1 MPYAAG
7 FQHARAAKER
17 ISPSE
22 PGAGALRLANRE
34 AGREDGRKM
43 PNQRKEGSLY
53 PGGGPVK
60 DALRTIGMVALDI
73 AVILLAVV
81 LALQIRFEGRVP
93 ATQMGQLWRYV
104 AIALPAH
111 LVALVLSRAY
121 STLWELAGY
130 RDVLK
135 LAVATA
141 AATCVTVLIAG
152 EVSRGLS
159 RGTLLIAGLLAL
171 LFFGGVRSA
180 VRVIGLLRS
189 QKRRLGPA
197 KRVLIAGAGE
207 AGRYSARLYETS
219 SALNGRPILFVD
231 DDPAKQGK
239 YILGCKVRGTID
251 DIPRLA
257 AKYSIDC
264 IVLAIPSISRRR
276 FREIAEICH
285 KTRCEVMV
293 SYLPKS
299 MDGETISIRKLDFSD
314 LLFREEVHLNN
325 EKILNSLQGRTVL
338 VTGGGGSIGSEICR
352 QVIKYSPKAVIVF
365 DIYENCAYELQC
377 ELRELY
383 GKDVPVE
390 VVIGSIRDVERLR
403 FVMERYRPDVV
414 FHAAAHKHVP
424 LMETSPYEA
433 IKNNILGTRNVLEAA
448 SRCGVRHFVQISTDK
463 AVNPTNVMG
472 TTKRVTELLV
482 KYYAQHT
489 PMKCIAVRFGNVLG
503 SHGSVIP
510 LLEHQIESGGP
521 VTITHP
527 DIVRFFMTIEEAAQL
542 ILHANAE
549 ERTNTIFVLDMGRPV
564 KILDLAK
571 QLIAF
576 HGLRPDEDIQIV
588 YTGLRPG
595 EKMYE
600 ELLYDNEDKV
610 LLPTSNERIMA
621 LNDGEHCMDG
631 LPDLI
636 DRLGALAE
644 AEDPAAIA
652 QLQAL
657 VPNARLG
664 IAG

>member
-1 MPYAAG
+1 
-7 FQHARAAKER
+7 
-17 ISPSE
+17 
-22 PGAGALRLANRE
+22 
-34 AGREDGRKM
+34 
-43 PNQRKEGSLY
+43 
-53 PGGGPVK
+53 
-60 DALRTIGMVALDI
+60 MVALDI

>member
-1 MPYAAG
+1 
-7 FQHARAAKER
+7 
-17 ISPSE
+17 
-22 PGAGALRLANRE
+22 
-34 AGREDGRKM
+34 
-43 PNQRKEGSLY
+43 
-53 PGGGPVK
+53 
-60 DALRTIGMVALDI
+60 MVALDI

-299 MDGETISIRKLDFSD
+299 MDGETVSIRKLDFSD

-448 SRCGVRHFVQISTDK
+448 SRCGVGHFVQISTDK

-527 DIVRFFMTIEEAAQL
+527 DIVRFFMTNEEAAQL

>member
-1 MPYAAG
+1 MKRTYKQG
-7 FQHARAAKER
+7 T
-17 ISPSE
+17 
-22 PGAGALRLANRE
+22 AL
-34 AGREDGRKM
+34 
-43 PNQRKEGSLY
+43 
-53 PGGGPVK
+53 
-60 DALRTIGMVALDI
+60 
-73 AVILLAVV
+73 LLAM
-81 LALQIRFEGRVP
+81 A
-93 ATQMGQLWRYV
+93 M
-104 AIALPAH
+104 
-111 LVALVLSRAY
+111 
-121 STLWELAGY
+121 
-130 RDVLK
+130 
-135 LAVATA
+135 
-141 AATCVTVLIAG
+141 
-152 EVSRGLS
+152 
-159 RGTLLIAGLLAL
+159 LLAL
-171 LFFGGVRSA
+171 CSCA
-180 VRVIGLLRS
+180 QI
-189 QKRRLGPA
+189 K
-197 KRVLIAGAGE
+197 
-207 AGRYSARLYETS
+207 
-219 SALNGRPILFVD
+219 
-231 DDPAKQGK
+231 
-239 YILGCKVRGTID
+239 
-251 DIPRLA
+251 DIPPEELPESTDGT
-257 AKYSIDC
+257 K
-264 IVLAIPSISRRR
+264 LP
-276 FREIAEICH
+276 AEPG
-285 KTRCEVMV
+285 KGMV
-293 SYLPKS
+293 DKETDEAQPDEAPKQPAVS
-299 MDGETISIRKLDFSD
+299 Q
-314 LLFREEVHLNN
+314 EEEQEAPEEL
-325 EKILNSLQGRTVL
+325 EK
-338 VTGGGGSIGSEICR
+338 
-352 QVIKYSPKAVIVF
+352 VF
-365 DIYENCAYELQC
+365 C
-377 ELRELY
+377 ELARIDREYGYEWSPQPPLAGQKCLRHLY
-383 GKDVPVE
+383 SCVVKSNGDVIPCVGLDC
-390 VVIGSIRDVERLR
+390 VIGSIRDVERLR

-448 SRCGVRHFVQISTDK
+448 SRCGVGHFVQISTDK

-610 LLPTSNERIMA
+610 LLPTSNDRIMA

-631 LPDLI
+631 LLDLI

>member
-1 MPYAAG
+1 
-7 FQHARAAKER
+7 
-17 ISPSE
+17 
-22 PGAGALRLANRE
+22 
-34 AGREDGRKM
+34 M
-43 PNQRKEGSLY
+43 PNQRKEDSLY

-73 AVILLAVV
+73 AAILLAVV

-93 ATQMGQLWRYV
+93 ATQMGQLWRYF
-104 AIALPAH
+104 AIALPVH

-141 AATCVTVLIAG
+141 AATCVTVLVAG

-299 MDGETISIRKLDFSD
+299 MDGETVSIRKLDFSD

-448 SRCGVRHFVQISTDK
+448 SRCGVGHFVQISTDK

-644 AEDPAAIA
+644 AEDPAAIV